1 LGAVIKNDG
10 RSCAKQLF
18 QKRGEQTTT
27 RFNGLDEVCVFI
39 YYESRVFMVWCKGEC
54 ASSVRVGKKDSDVIN
69 YSGAQQEAAS
79 GILKLKSLMTANSTP
94 QTTCRGGV

>member
-1 LGAVIKNDG
+1 MKCVCLYIKRAVCLWFG
-10 RSCAKQLF
+10 V
-18 QKRGEQTTT
+18 
-27 RFNGLDEVCVFI
+27 NG
-39 YYESRVFMVWCKGEC
+39 CKGEC

-94 QTTCRGGV
+94 QTTWRGGVEIIYERLLRESKSNLASRACWH